1 MSCCTKI
8 MQRLI
13 SIHHYRK
20 LLTAK
25 KKKKKEAKMD
35 STLRPSPS
43 LILSL
48 SLLTYSREV
57 THASLVAFCS

>member
-1 MSCCTKI
+1 

-13 SIHHYRK
+13 SIHHYSK
-20 LLTAK
+20 LLTA